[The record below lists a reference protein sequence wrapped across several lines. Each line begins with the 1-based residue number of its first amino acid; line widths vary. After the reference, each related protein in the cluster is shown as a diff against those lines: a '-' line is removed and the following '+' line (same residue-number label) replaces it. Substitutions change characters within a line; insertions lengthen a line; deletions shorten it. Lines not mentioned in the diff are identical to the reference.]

1 MRTYGRDSTGTWVQ
15 VATDAATGDNSNV
28 WFTTL
33 LQNLLLNQ
41 GESPFYSKNGIPA
54 LQSVRT
60 QMFPTIAV
68 NSVQSYFAPYFS
80 SLIITRNPATYP
92 SYSVSAVTLQ
102 GSPISAT
109 IAY

>member
-1 MRTYGRDSTGTWVQ
+1 MRTYGRDSTGTWVEIS
-15 VATDAATGDNSNV
+15 TTGTGDNSNV

-41 GESPFYSKNGIPA
+41 QESPFYANNGIPA
-54 LQSVRT
+54 QPSVVT
-60 QMFPTIAV
+60 QMFPNTAV
-68 NSVQSYFAPYFS
+68 VAVQTYFAQYFS

-92 SYSVSAVTLQ
+92 SYTVNAVTLQ
-102 GSPISAT
+102 GAPISTT